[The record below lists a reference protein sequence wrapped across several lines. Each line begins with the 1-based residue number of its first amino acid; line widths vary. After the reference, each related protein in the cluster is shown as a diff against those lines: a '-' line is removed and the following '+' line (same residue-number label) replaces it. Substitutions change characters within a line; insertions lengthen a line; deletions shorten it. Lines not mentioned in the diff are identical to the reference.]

1 MRPRLRL
8 QRITATLLSLRRFPA
23 CPQHRQYDRA
33 IETGAADRGNDRG
46 ACQVEQA
53 FERINSKEV
62 RNGQLF
68 FARQQQG
75 PHRLTGAAKKENSS
89 EACERHRVNRAEARR
104 AQIPLENFPAERTQ
118 RVAGV
123 DGNNR
128 KNQKEGLALRMAW
141 SSFAPLKSVRWII
154 PLER

>member
-1 MRPRLRL
+1 MTARLK
-8 QRITATLLSLRRFPA
+8 QEQP
-23 CPQHRQYDRA
+23 
-33 IETGAADRGNDRG
+33 DRGNDRG

-62 RNGQLF
+62 RNGKLF

-118 RVAGV
+118 RVARV

-128 KNQKEGLALRMAW
+128 KNQKEGIGVADGMEQFCPAEIRKMDHPA
-141 SSFAPLKSVRWII
+141 
-154 PLER
+154 